1 MAEALTLARPYAE
14 AAFKVASAAGH
25 LPAWSDAL
33 GRLAAV
39 LDQPQARALTSDPNL
54 SASQV
59 AGLIADV
66 AGQLS
71 PEQKNFVN
79 VMADNERLGVMSEVA
94 RLFAELRNA
103 HEKVLEANVASAYP
117 LSEAQID
124 DIRATL
130 EAKYSAKVSVA
141 VQVEPEL
148 IGGVSIRI
156 GDEVMDASVRGKL
169 AQLQAALDT
178 Q

>member
-14 AAFKVASAAGH
+14 AAFKVASASGH
-25 LPAWSDAL
+25 LPAWADAL

-39 LDQPQARALTSDPNL
+39 MQQPQARALITDPNL
-54 SASQV
+54 SAAQV
-59 AGLIADV
+59 AALISDV

-79 VMADNERLGVMSEVA
+79 VMADNERLSVMDEVVS
-94 RLFAELRNA
+94 LFGELHNA
-103 HEKVLEANVASAYP
+103 HEHVLEAKVSSAYP
-117 LSEAQID
+117 LSQTQID
-124 DIRATL
+124 EIRATL
-130 EAKYSAKVSVA
+130 EAKHNAKVSVS
-141 VQVEPEL
+141 VQVDPEL

-169 AQLQAALDT
+169 AQLQAALVT